1 MPKVGNVIKFI
12 AITGGLV
19 LSVTTL
25 TRAGESP
32 TYLNVNPSPTTA
44 TSPSPPAGTSPGLT
58 NRGSG
63 NNGNGSSFCQQPIYD
78 NWGNVTGYRQ
88 GGC

>member
-1 MPKVGNVIKFI
+1 MAKVREFI
-12 AITGGLV
+12 IALIVAAEISGAAPV
-19 LSVTTL
+19 K
-25 TRAGESP
+25 AGESP
-32 TYLNVNPSPTTA
+32 TYLNISPSATTA
-44 TSPSPPAGTSPGLT
+44 TSPSPPASTAPALT

-63 NNGNGSSFCQQPIYD
+63 NNGSGSSFCQQPIYD